1 VSDVREPQVQ
11 EVQGTTEAQQTATP
25 PTPPPTAPEEGAA
38 GSEG

>member
-1 VSDVREPQVQ
+1 VQ
-11 EVQGTTEAQQTATP
+11 PTATP